1 MGIAGTREVGQM
13 ADVVSAARPT
23 RRERTWRWLPAAILV
38 VLLVA
43 AIGVFVTVRQ
53 AVDDQNGRILR
64 ERTGEIGLLLKS
76 AVGNI
81 PATMS
86 GLGVASRLGSD
97 PAQAFLRE
105 AHIQPGLNPTQTV
118 ALVHRSGGRLV
129 VQAVAGVPTLGTG
142 DVLTGSRAGA
152 VDRALAGRT
161 ASTSVLGRGRTRVI
175 GFAVGPPTTAP
186 NTAIYLQAPV
196 DPAAAAHSP
205 VTHARPF
212 DELSVVLYASPRPEP
227 SQLVL
232 ATAPTPLHGQVVRQT
247 IAVGGRS
254 WLLAAAAAGPLV
266 GTFANAVPWV
276 ILGVGVVIAII
287 SAGVLLLFQRR
298 RDYALAVVDVRTREL
313 AQSMAE
319 LEETQE
325 KLVFQERLAA
335 IGQMA
340 AAVGHELRNP
350 LAVLTNTLYLLRA
363 GFSGVEAERLGRH
376 VDRAEREVGAAVVIV
391 ESLLEF
397 ARAREPLDENVDLG
411 DLVDEALSVAPPP
424 EAVEVVR
431 EGLDAAVVRAD
442 HQQLRQVLLN
452 LVTNAYQAMD
462 GDGVLSV
469 GARAT
474 PDGGLELTVSD
485 TGSGMDA
492 ETAAQVFDAFFTRKA
507 KGIGLGL
514 AVTKRIVDAHG
525 AAIAVDSAVGIGTT
539 FALTFPPARVA
550 EAVPT

>member
-1 MGIAGTREVGQM
+1 M
-13 ADVVSAARPT
+13 DVVGRTGST
-23 RRERTWRWLPAAILV
+23 GQERAWRWLPPAVLV
-38 VLLVA
+38 VLLA
-43 AIGVFVTVRQ
+43 AALGVFFAVRQ

-64 ERTGEIGLLLKS
+64 ERTGEIGLLLQS

-86 GLGVASRLGSD
+86 GLGVASRLGGD

-105 AHIQPGLNPTQTV
+105 AHIQPGLSPTQTV
-118 ALVHRSGGRLV
+118 ALVHRSGGRIV
-129 VQAVAGVPTLGTG
+129 VDAVAGLPTVRTG
-142 DVLTGSRAGA
+142 DVLTGMRAAA
-152 VDRALAGRT
+152 VERALAGKT
-161 ASTSVLGRGRTRVI
+161 ASTPVLGHGQTRVL

-196 DPAAAAHSP
+196 DPAAAAHAP
-205 VTHARPF
+205 VTQARPF
-212 DELSVVLYASPRPEP
+212 DELSVALYATSRADPG
-227 SQLVL
+227 QLVL
-232 ATAPTPLHGQVVRQT
+232 ETSASRLHGTIARQT

-254 WLLAAAAAGPLV
+254 WLLAASARGPLV

-276 ILGVGVVIAII
+276 ILVVGVVIAVV
-287 SAGVLLLFQRR
+287 SAGVLLLGQRR
-298 RDYALAVVDVRTREL
+298 REYALALVDVRTSEL
-313 AQSMAE
+313 ARSMTE
-319 LEETQE
+319 LEDTQE

-350 LAVLTNTLYLLRA
+350 LAVLTNTLYLIRA
-363 GFSGVEAERLGRH
+363 GFSADEEERLGRH

-397 ARAREPLDENVDLG
+397 ARDREPLDEPVDLA

-431 EGLDAAVVRAD
+431 EGLESTPVVRGD

-452 LVTNAYQAMD
+452 LITNAYQAMG
-462 GDGVLSV
+462 GDGILTI
-469 GARAT
+469 RADAG
-474 PDGGLELTVSD
+474 PDGAVALAVSD

-492 ETAAQVFDAFFTRKA
+492 ETVARVFDAFFTRKA

-514 AVTKRIVDAHG
+514 AVTKRIVEAHG
-525 AAIAVDSAVGIGTT
+525 ADIVVESEVGQGTT
-539 FALTFPPARVA
+539 FAITLPHARVA
-550 EAVPT
+550 EGVPI

>member
-1 MGIAGTREVGQM
+1 M
-13 ADVVSAARPT
+13 ADVAGRSGSTHP
-23 RRERTWRWLPAAILV
+23 ERGWRWLPGVVLAIL
-38 VLLVA
+38 LA
-43 AIGVFVTVRQ
+43 AALGVFFVVRQ

-76 AVGNI
+76 LVGNI

-86 GLGVASRLGSD
+86 GLGVASRLGGV

-105 AHIQPGLNPTQTV
+105 ARIQPGLNPTQTV
-118 ALVHRSGGRLV
+118 ALVHRSGTRLT
-129 VQAVAGVPTLGTG
+129 VQAVAGLPTLSAG
-142 DVLTGSRAGA
+142 DVLTGRRAAA
-152 VDRALAGRT
+152 VERALAGRT
-161 ASTSVLGRGRTRVI
+161 ASTPVLGHGQTRVL
-175 GFAVGPPTTAP
+175 GFAVGPPMTAP
-186 NTAIYLQAPV
+186 GTAIYLQAPV
-196 DPAAAAHSP
+196 DPAAAARAP

-212 DELSVVLYASPRPEP
+212 DELSVALYAAPHADR

-232 ATAPTPLHGQVVRQT
+232 ATTTTPLTGPVARQT

-254 WLLAAAAAGPLV
+254 WLLAASARGPLV

-276 ILGVGVVIAII
+276 ILVVGVLIAL
-287 SAGVLLLFQRR
+287 SSGAVLVVFQRR
-298 RDYALAVVDVRTREL
+298 RDYALALVDVRTREL
-313 AQSMAE
+313 ATSMAE
-319 LEETQE
+319 LEEMQG

-350 LAVLTNTLYLLRA
+350 LAVLTNTLYLIRS
-363 GFSGVEAERLGRH
+363 GFSGDEEQRMGRH

-397 ARAREPLDENVDLG
+397 ARAREPLDETVDLG

-431 EGLDAAVVRAD
+431 DGLDIAPVVCAD

-452 LVTNAYQAMD
+452 LITNAYQAMG
-462 GDGVLSV
+462 GDGVLTI
-469 GARAT
+469 RAQADA
-474 PDGGLELTVSD
+474 DGGVELAVSD
-485 TGSGMDA
+485 TGAGMDA
-492 ETAAQVFDAFFTRKA
+492 ETAAHVFDAFFTRKA

-514 AVTKRIVDAHG
+514 AVTKRIIEAHG
-525 AAIAVDSAVGIGTT
+525 ADIAVESEVGTGTT
-539 FALTFPPARVA
+539 FSIRLPHTRVA
-550 EAVPT
+550 EGVPT